1 MRISSY
7 IKTRQ
12 NNFTKRDWVRRE
24 KEDINSQRDEVKN
37 KPSQLKNIPKI
48 KTHSRT

>member
-12 NNFTKRDWVRRE
+12 NNFTKRDWVKRE

-48 KTHSRT
+48 QTHSRT